1 MQPLLTIWNARTIVR
16 LDMASQPIKSALH
29 EAALAWAEAGFAV
42 FPCAPSEKRP
52 ATSRGLNEATTD
64 PTQIDAW
71 WNDNPRFNIGVAP
84 ARSAMFVLDVDPPL
98 GADTLKALEQQ
109 HGMLP
114 STLTIRT
121 PRGGLHY
128 WFQGEQRSTVQALGP
143 KLDTRGI
150 GGYVLVP
157 PSIVNGVEYTYASD
171 TNDIADGPQW
181 IADAIHSAREEVSAA
196 EGIELDTERNIGR
209 ARLLV
214 QQYAERG
221 DVAVEGSG
229 GDNRT
234 YQVACEVL
242 NLGLSPAK
250 AWEVIRD
257 DWNPHCIPPWDEEE
271 LAVKIRN
278 AAEYSQNDAGAW
290 AETSAAEAFGSVVLD
305 PKLIEAAKSNGL
317 DKPSRFAPHA
327 LNEVEA
333 FKEPEWIIPGLIPKN
348 GTVQIQGAQKSFKTY
363 LTLDLCLGIASGTET
378 FGQTPKAA
386 PVVYA
391 VGENAA
397 AVALRHVPAWKAARE
412 FTDEMPFYIVGAVPR
427 AADPAEPIEF
437 IEEVRK
443 RHIKPAVVVIDTA
456 TRALRGLDEN
466 SAKDM
471 GQFSAACEFIQ
482 TQLDCTVIV
491 IRHTGKDKERGG
503 RGSNVI
509 EGDFDTILQV
519 DRHDK
524 TMFVALSVK
533 EQRNAAEREEPY
545 RFEGRPW
552 ENSLAFF
559 PVGDNAWNKATKKDN
574 PFANQRIGAALRE
587 LGAIG
592 ADHTVTTLVLATHI
606 TPQLNGETQE
616 ERERAVAKNAR
627 ELVKASRGH
636 LEGYAVGEGKNLR
649 WFLEPVD

>member
-1 MQPLLTIWNARTIVR
+1 
-16 LDMASQPIKSALH
+16 MASQARSKGALH
-29 EAALAWAEAGFAV
+29 EAARAWAEAGFAV
-42 FPCAPSEKRP
+42 FPCAPGDKRP
-52 ATSRGLNEATTD
+52 AVERGLNEATTD
-64 PTQIDAW
+64 LTQIDAW
-71 WNDNPRFNIGVAP
+71 WTDNPSFNIGVAP

-157 PSIVNGVEYTYASD
+157 PSVVNGVEYTYESE

-196 EGIELDTERNIGR
+196 KGIELDTERNIGR

-214 QQYAERG
+214 QQYAARG
-221 DVAVEGSG
+221 DVAIEGSG

-257 DWNPHCIPPWDEEE
+257 DWNPSCIPPWDEQE
-271 LAVKIRN
+271 LAAKVRN

-290 AETSAAEAFGSVVLD
+290 AETSAAEAFSGIVGSAAIL
-305 PKLIEAAKSNGL
+305 EAAKDNGL

-327 LNEVEA
+327 LNEIEA
-333 FKEPEWIIPGLIPKN
+333 FKEPEWIVPGLIPER

-363 LTLDLCLGIASGTET
+363 LTLDLCLSIASGLDT
-378 FGQTPKAA
+378 FGATPKQG

-412 FTDEMPFYIVGAVPR
+412 FEEEMPFYIVGAVPR

-437 IEEVRK
+437 IEEIKK
-443 RHIKPAVVVIDTA
+443 RGIKPSVVVIDTA

-482 TQLDCTVIV
+482 NNLDCTVIV
-491 IRHTGKDKERGG
+491 IRHTGKDKDRGG

-509 EGDFDTILQV
+509 EGDFDTVLQV
-519 DRHDK
+519 ERHEK
-524 TMFVALSVK
+524 TMFVSLHVK

-545 RFEGRPW
+545 VFEGRPW
-552 ENSLAFF
+552 ESSLAFF
-559 PVGDNAWNKATKKDN
+559 PISAEAFKKATRKEN
-574 PFANQRIGAALRE
+574 PFAPAKVGAALRE

-592 ADHTVTTLVLATHI
+592 SDAAVATLVLATHI

-636 LEGYAVGEGKNLR
+636 LEGYAVGDGKSLR
-649 WFLEPVD
+649 WFLEPTDQF